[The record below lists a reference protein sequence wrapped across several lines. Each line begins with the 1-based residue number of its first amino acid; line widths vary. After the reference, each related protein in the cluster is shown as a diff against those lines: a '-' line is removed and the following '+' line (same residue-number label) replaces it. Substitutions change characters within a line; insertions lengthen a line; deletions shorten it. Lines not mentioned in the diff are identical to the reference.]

1 LTIWSFATQK
11 EVQIPNTQVVGQEHW
26 NELADFAR
34 RLAHAAGKAILP
46 LFRVA
51 GSIANKAEGR
61 FDPVTDA
68 DRFAER
74 TMRDLIAE
82 AYPAHGIT
90 GEELE
95 NKPSQSRFCWILD
108 PIDGTKSFICGMP
121 TWTTL
126 IALTFDRT
134 AILGVIAQPFVKE
147 MFIGGPYGSWSEGPT
162 GKSRLTTRPSVSM
175 SAATLTTVAPE
186 IYRTDRQKRVLQ
198 ALSEKTRMTRFG
210 GDAYFFAMLAA
221 GFVDIAMDADLQTYD
236 VAALVPI
243 IQGAGGVITTWEGHD
258 ATGGGDIIAAAN
270 SELHAAALDI
280 IRAIEGSGPSLR

>member
-1 LTIWSFATQK
+1 MPTR
-11 EVQIPNTQVVGQEHW
+11 QVVSPEQW

-34 RLAHAAGKAILP
+34 GLAYAAGKTILP
-46 LFRVA
+46 LFRVS
-51 GSIANKAEGR
+51 GSITSKAEDR

-68 DRFAER
+68 DRSAER

-82 AYPAHGIT
+82 TYPDHGIT
-90 GEELE
+90 GEEWE
-95 NKPSQSRFCWILD
+95 NKPSRSRFCWILD

-126 IALTFDRT
+126 IALTFDET

-147 MFIGGPYGSWSEGPT
+147 MFIGGPYGSWSEGPM
-162 GKSRLTTRPSVSM
+162 GKTRLMARSSVSM
-175 SAATLTTVAPE
+175 SEATLTTVAPE
-186 IYRTDRQKRVLQ
+186 IYSTGRQKRVLQ
-198 ALSEKTRMTRFG
+198 ALSGKTRMTRYG

-243 IQGAGGVITTWEGHD
+243 IRGAGGIITTWEGRD
-258 ATGGGDIIAAAN
+258 ATGGGDIIAAAS

-280 IRAIEGSGPSLR
+280 IRAIGGSGLSPR